1 MPTPLR
7 GFTKRFLSVASV
19 VLFLGTATFAQ
30 TSMITYQGRLSD
42 NGTAAN
48 DTYDLQ
54 FKLYDALT
62 LGSLQGSPNT
72 VTKTGVNVTNGIFTV
87 QLDFGASGF
96 PGADRYLEIS
106 VQHNGGGYTTLLPRQ
121 QLTPTPYAI
130 RSSSAASADT
140 ATSATTATT
149 ATNNV
154 LKSGDTM
161 TGALVLS
168 GDPAVALG
176 AATKQYV
183 DSGDALQLN
192 LTGGTMSGVL
202 NMGSNKITA
211 LATPTGGTDAAN
223 KSYVDTAIPTSANY
237 AFAYDTTTQSPAIAN
252 FFQDITFS
260 TNAQLNGWTHTAS
273 AGSFTCNQT
282 GLYLIEYGAE
292 AEVSNSG
299 DIVSLRATLNAAEVA
314 GSQSVVQPSSA
325 NAVKL
330 VSKSFIA
337 NMIIGD
343 VLAFQFAATR
353 TTDSLVSGVGNG
365 TTKPSISI
373 TIVRIQ

>member
-1 MPTPLR
+1 
-7 GFTKRFLSVASV
+7 
-19 VLFLGTATFAQ
+19 
-30 TSMITYQGRLSD
+30 
-42 NGTAAN
+42 
-48 DTYDLQ
+48 
-54 FKLYDALT
+54 
-62 LGSLQGSPNT
+62 
-72 VTKTGVNVTNGIFTV
+72 
-87 QLDFGASGF
+87 
-96 PGADRYLEIS
+96 
-106 VQHNGGGYTTLLPRQ
+106 
-121 QLTPTPYAI
+121 
-130 RSSSAASADT
+130 
-140 ATSATTATT
+140 
-149 ATNNV
+149 
-154 LKSGDTM
+154 
-161 TGALVLS
+161 
-168 GDPAVALG
+168 
-176 AATKQYV
+176 
-183 DSGDALQLN
+183 
-192 LTGGTMSGVL
+192 
-202 NMGSNKITA
+202 MGNNKITS
-211 LATPTGGTDAAN
+211 LATPTSGTDAAN

-353 TTDSLVSGVGNG
+353 TTDSLVSVVGN
-365 TTKPSISI
+365 
-373 TIVRIQ
+373 